1 MTHPPSMSRDQI
13 FGEVQKT
20 LVELF
25 SLDPAKI
32 TTESGVFTELEL
44 DSIDAVDLVAKLQ
57 ELIGQRITEAEM
69 RQVRTVG
76 DMVTLVERYLM
87 VSSPSA

>member
-1 MTHPPSMSRDQI
+1 MNPAAPMSRNEI
-13 FGEVQKT
+13 FVEIRKT

-25 SLDPAKI
+25 SLDPERI
-32 TTESGVFTELEL
+32 TAESGVFTELEL

-69 RQVRTVG
+69 RQVRSVG
-76 DMVTLVERYLM
+76 DMVTLVERYLT
-87 VSSPSA
+87 SAPPAV